1 MSFVFLDPVSK
12 SMMQFDD
19 PEFQSVPVISTPSV
33 IPPTEPVGI
42 MSFEDQGLGFTV
54 ELGNDAMSLLDE
66 ESGRRL
72 YISNGSAGVSLNGS
86 RSHSPDSN
94 LGGQS
99 SSANPR
105 NSAWDSSSFSGLKK
119 APEKLR
125 SINQAFSSFTS
136 KLSRQHGSS
145 KWGSASSR
153 ADDSGLDASDSM
165 SVTSGSL
172 SDEDEEAWLG
182 FESQAEMPAFERR
195 GMIQDDGSIAEA
207 ESDDA
212 SSGFTARLNKKMV
225 STRV

>member
-1 MSFVFLDPVSK
+1 
-12 SMMQFDD
+12 MMQFDD
-19 PEFQSVPVISTPSV
+19 PEFQSIPVISIPSVTPS
-33 IPPTEPVGI
+33 TEPGGI
-42 MSFEDQGLGFTV
+42 MSFEDHGLGFTV

-66 ESGRRL
+66 DPGQRL
-72 YISNGSAGVSLNGS
+72 YISNGSAGISLNGS

-94 LGGQS
+94 LGSQS

-105 NSAWDSSSFSGLKK
+105 NSAWDSSSFSGFKK
-119 APEKLR
+119 APDKLK

-136 KLSRQHGSS
+136 KLSGQRGSS
-145 KWGSASSR
+145 KWGTVGSR

-182 FESQAEMPAFERR
+182 FENQAEMPAFERR
-195 GMIQDDGSIAEA
+195 GMIQDDSSIAEV

-225 STRV
+225 STVMLTSLV